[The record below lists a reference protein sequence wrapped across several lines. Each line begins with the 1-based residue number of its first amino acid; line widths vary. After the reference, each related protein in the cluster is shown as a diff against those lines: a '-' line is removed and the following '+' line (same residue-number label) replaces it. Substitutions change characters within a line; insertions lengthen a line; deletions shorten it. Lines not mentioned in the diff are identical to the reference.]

1 LSEITVGDL
10 LGKNDFLKVQS
21 NITKKDLLRVF
32 EKSEFTEVYFV
43 NDDGLLLGKTK
54 VNALL
59 QKKNTTLIEDTSPL
73 TLNIKLDVSDA
84 IVKVSNFVGESIP
97 VVDNDGKLL
106 GVLNESDLFL
116 QYLKVQDDISHI
128 EKD

>member
-59 QKKNTTLIEDTSPL
+59 QRNSTTLIEDTSPL
-73 TLNIKLDVSDA
+73 TLNINLNVSDA

-97 VVDNDGKLL
+97 LVDNDGKLL

>member
-1 LSEITVGDL
+1 MKS
-10 LGKNDFLKVQS
+10 
-21 NITKKDLLRVF
+21 RVYR
-32 EKSEFTEVYFV
+32 SVFV
-43 NDDGLLLGKTK
+43 NDNGLLLGKTK

-59 QKKNTTLIEDTSPL
+59 QKNNTTLIEDTSPL
-73 TLNIKLDVSDA
+73 TLNVNLDVSDA

-106 GVLNESDLFL
+106 GVLNEADLFL
-116 QYLKVQDDISHI
+116 QYLKVQDEISHI